1 MSRTAKDYIPYLFK
15 RLLEFL
21 SPEKSGSL
29 NKQIK
34 IKEVSVDV
42 QERFSRKILVN
53 TEDLIPLAT
62 GGFAVKMSCESTSS
76 LVLIGSKIKS
86 EEFKDLSDDA
96 FKYSEVFDEA
106 LFLILAKEFEQYLNI
121 KSQVSAEYIEDV
133 LDIISVPNYKG
144 HAVEEFSN
152 FYDPVYVV
160 NIASDSILADN
171 DTMGLVI
178 ELSRFVPSLLH
189 CQDMKFINLINGL
202 SKSKYIDKSMLY
214 ESLTSF
220 YSKHAFLDIYRCL
233 EKLFYFSWMYLLSQ
247 NLSQNFLKD
256 YSNLNLNLDELKN
269 ICEKNLSWQSKEDQS
284 IIKLFQL
291 VLVNED
297 GSIDENSFKKIYNES
312 IFSNLDNLVDQEE
325 INSDQEENI
334 NKKRKKSDRKASLLA
349 RNIYMYR
356 NSLVH
361 HEDKEHKE
369 KVKKLSDKEW
379 QVLANSVAYF
389 LLAFIQKFDNT
400 LEEQS

>member
-1 MSRTAKDYIPYLFK
+1 MSRNAKDYIPYLFK

-269 ICEKNLSWQSKEDQS
+269 ICEKNLSWQSKED
-284 IIKLFQL
+284 
-291 VLVNED
+291 N
-297 GSIDENSFKKIYNES
+297 
-312 IFSNLDNLVDQEE
+312 
-325 INSDQEENI
+325 
-334 NKKRKKSDRKASLLA
+334 
-349 RNIYMYR
+349 
-356 NSLVH
+356 
-361 HEDKEHKE
+361 
-369 KVKKLSDKEW
+369 
-379 QVLANSVAYF
+379 
-389 LLAFIQKFDNT
+389 
-400 LEEQS
+400 

>member
-1 MSRTAKDYIPYLFK
+1 MSRNAKDYIPYLFK

-325 INSDQEENI
+325 INSEQEENI
-334 NKKRKKSDRKASLLA
+334 NKERKKSDRKASLLA

>member
-1 MSRTAKDYIPYLFK
+1 MSRNAKDYIPYLFK

-247 NLSQNFLKD
+247 NLSQNFLKN

>member
-1 MSRTAKDYIPYLFK
+1 MSRNAKDYIPYLFK

-297 GSIDENSFKKIYNES
+297 GSIDENSFTKIYNES

>member
-42 QERFSRKILVN
+42 QERFSKKILVN

-144 HAVEEFSN
+144 HTVEEFSN

>member
-1 MSRTAKDYIPYLFK
+1 MSRNAKDYIPYLFK

-189 CQDMKFINLINGL
+189 CQDMKFINLINRL

>member
-21 SPEKSGSL
+21 SPEKSISL

-34 IKEVSVDV
+34 TKPVSDDV
-42 QERFSRKILVN
+42 RERFSKKIQIN
-53 TEDLIPLAT
+53 PEDLIPLAT
-62 GGFAVKMSCESTSS
+62 GGFAVKMSCESTIS

-86 EEFKDLSDDA
+86 EAFDHIPLDM

-121 KSQVSAEYIEDV
+121 KSQVSTEYIEDV
-133 LDIISVPNYKG
+133 LDIISDPNYEG
-144 HAVEEFSN
+144 HTVEDFSN

-171 DTMGLVI
+171 DTMELVI

-202 SKSKYIDKSMLY
+202 SKSKHIVDRPMLY
-214 ESLTSF
+214 DSLTSF
-220 YSKHAFLDIYRCL
+220 YSRHAFLDIYRCL
-233 EKLFYFSWMYLLSQ
+233 EKLFYFSWMYSLRQ
-247 NLSQNFLKD
+247 EFLKN
-256 YSNLNLNLDELKN
+256 YSNFTLKLDELKN
-269 ICEKNLSWQSKEDQS
+269 ICEENLLWKSKENQS
-284 IIKLFQL
+284 IVALFKL
-291 VLVNED
+291 VLLNED
-297 GSIDENSFKKIYNES
+297 GSLDEDNFNKIYNES
-312 IFSNLDNLVDQEE
+312 IFDLEPTSNNLMDEQEAS
-325 INSDQEENI
+325 NEEKKDLTPKTQVESLA
-334 NKKRKKSDRKASLLA
+334 NKV
-349 RNIYMYR
+349 YMYR

-361 HEDKEHKE
+361 HEDKKYKD

-379 QVLANSVAYF
+379 QILANSVAYF